1 MTKNSSLSL
10 AEKLEQDSKLLELH
24 GAPPFNNLSK
34 KDWEE
39 QQTAT
44 KTAVSLMSVEA
55 ILEYA
60 QMAAANNICIINR
73 DINPASAKLIMEEGF
88 EPKGLDIKA
97 KSAIVEPFEGHVLF
111 DVSLGGKIEE
121 RHYGK
126 YYKQAKEALEESEK
140 ETQNINAAFLKLKN
154 LQNPQETDDSKN
166 AGNRARAFEIEDK
179 INQSRV
185 LCKTEAMLDNG
196 DGVKHQA
203 VCFKFSSSQDSSEV
217 TPPIRITDS
226 LSSAD
231 PSKESKPSPPLFAI
245 RVQPQNRENQGATAI
260 EETLLFFD
268 PNYRLRSDNQGKS
281 EKSMKRF
288 FEKGSF
294 EILNYQANSAAEE
307 LKKSL
312 KDINSAIKLVTEDGK
327 TTKSGFEESKIEALA
342 YKRFKIEETEGE
354 KKLTEQQPKPLT
366 ADVDILMVAWPNL
379 EPSERLES
387 EIKEFKESCKT
398 TEEITTIIAK
408 KEVELMVER
417 FSNIDYS
424 PDTGFGSG
432 SEFNYAAISSLKHE
446 TKDLS
451 SHGSED
457 GNPHPENFAPGN
469 YLCFEP
475 GGKLKVLKNSDQILD
490 EVKYLNKEGF
500 TVPKH
505 PNWYEVRTSD
515 GKLKPEGYTESPA
528 KKIANGLGLSHFFS
542 PKKQLI
548 DDETIIDW
556 NKVDWVGT
564 FDKIMEI
571 KDKKTIAIQNGGQ
584 ADKNLEERFKTEMA
598 LFQDLRTLYL
608 LDVCGRNFSYYKTPK
623 QSGDLKISASDTESQ
638 KEKLKIRQET
648 LKKFPQAWRE
658 KRKELMQKL
667 LESQSSA
674 KQPGQNGNAKMDSV
688 VGLQLRILLPQ
699 HARELRPAYC
709 GPFSDVDPKKPE
721 QSR

>member
-1 MTKNSSLSL
+1 MTKTSSLSA
-10 AEKLEQDSKLLELH
+10 AEKSEQDSKLLELR

-39 QQTAT
+39 QQTAI

-60 QMAAANNICIINR
+60 QMADANKICIINR

-97 KSAIVEPFEGHVLF
+97 KSAIVEPFEGYVLF

-121 RHYGK
+121 GNYGK
-126 YYKQAKEALEESEK
+126 YYKQATEALEESGK
-140 ETQNINAAFLKLKN
+140 EIQKINADFLKLKN

-166 AGNRARAFEIEDK
+166 AENRARAFEIEDK

-217 TPPIRITDS
+217 TPPIRITNS
-226 LSSAD
+226 SSSAD

-245 RVQPQNRENQGATAI
+245 RAQPQNPENQGATAK

-294 EILNYQANSAAEE
+294 EISNYQADSSAKG
-307 LKKSL
+307 LNKSL
-312 KDINSAIKLVTEDGK
+312 KDINSSIELVTKDGK
-327 TTKSGFEESKIEALA
+327 TTKPEIEESKIEALA
-342 YKRFKIEETEGE
+342 YKRFKIEESAEGE
-354 KKLTEQQPKPLT
+354 KQLEEQKARPLT
-366 ADVDILMVAWPNL
+366 ADVDILMIAWANL

-387 EIKEFKESCKT
+387 EIKEFKASGKT

-417 FSNIDYS
+417 FSSQAYTN
-424 PDTGFGSG
+424 FGSG
-432 SEFNYAAISSLKHE
+432 SESDLALVGALIHSTDS
-446 TKDLS
+446 LS
-451 SHGSED
+451 SHGPEAY
-457 GNPHPENFAPGN
+457 NPHPEKFAPGN

-475 GGKLKVLKNSDQILD
+475 GGKLTVLKNSDQILD
-490 EVKYLNKEGF
+490 RLKSLNKEGYTASISTGWF
-500 TVPKH
+500 SA
-505 PNWYEVRTSD
+505 RTAD
-515 GKLKPEGYTESPA
+515 GKLKPEGYKESTA
-528 KKIANGLGLSHFFS
+528 KQVVKGLRDLFL

-548 DDETIIDW
+548 NDETIIDW
-556 NKVDWVGT
+556 NKVKWGEA
-564 FDKIMEI
+564 FNQIMEI
-571 KDKKTIAIQNGGQ
+571 KNKETIASQLGGQ
-584 ADKNLEERFKTEMA
+584 ADENREERFKKEMA

-608 LDVCGRNFSYYKTPK
+608 LDVCGRNFSYCETPK
-623 QSGDLKISASDTESQ
+623 QSGDLKTSASETESQ
-638 KEKLKIRQET
+638 KEKSQIRQET

-658 KRKELMQKL
+658 KREELMQKL
-667 LESQSSA
+667 LQGQSSA
-674 KQPGQNGNAKMDSV
+674 KQPGQNGNAEMDYV
-688 VGLQLRILLPQ
+688 VGLQLKIMLPQ
-699 HARELRPAYC
+699 PAREPRSAYC
-709 GPFSDVDPKKPE
+709 GLFSAVAHQPE
-721 QSR
+721 QIR

>member
-1 MTKNSSLSL
+1 MTKTSSLSA
-10 AEKLEQDSKLLELH
+10 AEKSEQDSKLLELR
-24 GAPPFNNLSK
+24 GEPPFNNLSK

-39 QQTAT
+39 QQTALR
-44 KTAVSLMSVEA
+44 TAVSLMSVEA
-55 ILEYA
+55 ISEYA
-60 QMAAANNICIINR
+60 QMADANKICIINR

-97 KSAIVEPFEGHVLF
+97 KSAIVEPFEGYVLF

-121 RHYGK
+121 GNYGK
-126 YYKQAKEALEESEK
+126 YYKQATEALEESGK
-140 ETQNINAAFLKLKN
+140 EIQKINADFLKLKN

-166 AGNRARAFEIEDK
+166 AENRARAFEIEDK

-217 TPPIRITDS
+217 TPPIRITNS
-226 LSSAD
+226 SSSAD

-245 RVQPQNRENQGATAI
+245 RAQPQNPENQGATAK

-294 EILNYQANSAAEE
+294 EISNYQANSSAKE
-307 LKKSL
+307 LNQSL

-327 TTKSGFEESKIEALA
+327 TTKPGIEESKIEALA
-342 YKRFKIEETEGE
+342 YKRFKIESAEGE

-387 EIKEFKESCKT
+387 EIEAFKASGKT
-398 TEEITTIIAK
+398 TEDITTIIAK

-475 GGKLKVLKNSDQILD
+475 GGKLTVLKNSDQILD
-490 EVKYLNKEGF
+490 RLKSLNKEGYTASISTGWF
-500 TVPKH
+500 SA
-505 PNWYEVRTSD
+505 RTAD
-515 GKLKPEGYTESPA
+515 GKLKPEGYKESTA
-528 KKIANGLGLSHFFS
+528 KQVVKGLRDLFL

-548 DDETIIDW
+548 NDETIIDW
-556 NKVDWVGT
+556 NKVKWGET
-564 FDKIMEI
+564 FNQIMEI
-571 KDKKTIAIQNGGQ
+571 KNKETIASQLGGQ
-584 ADKNLEERFKTEMA
+584 ADENREERFKKEMA

-608 LDVCGRNFSYYKTPK
+608 LDVCGRNFSYCETPK
-623 QSGDLKISASDTESQ
+623 QSGDL
-638 KEKLKIRQET
+638 
-648 LKKFPQAWRE
+648 
-658 KRKELMQKL
+658 
-667 LESQSSA
+667 
-674 KQPGQNGNAKMDSV
+674 
-688 VGLQLRILLPQ
+688 
-699 HARELRPAYC
+699 
-709 GPFSDVDPKKPE
+709 
-721 QSR
+721 

>member
-1 MTKNSSLSL
+1 MTKTSSLSL
-10 AEKLEQDSKLLELH
+10 AEKTEQNSKLLELRRE
-24 GAPPFNNLSK
+24 PPFKNLSK

-39 QQTAT
+39 QETAIR
-44 KTAVSLMSVEA
+44 TAVSLMSVEA

-60 QMAAANNICIINR
+60 QMADANKICIINR

-97 KSAIVEPFEGHVLF
+97 KSAIVEPFEGYVLF

-121 RHYGK
+121 RNYGK
-126 YYKQAKEALEESEK
+126 YYKQATEALEESEK
-140 ETQNINAAFLKLKN
+140 ETQKINADFLELKN
-154 LQNPQETDDSKN
+154 LQNSQETDDSKK

-179 INQSRV
+179 INQSRA

-203 VCFKFSSSQDSSEV
+203 VCFKFSSSQGPSET

-226 LSSAD
+226 SSSAD

-245 RVQPQNRENQGATAI
+245 RAQPQNPENQGATAK

-294 EILNYQANSAAEE
+294 EISNYQANSAAEG
-307 LKKSL
+307 LNQSL
-312 KDINSAIKLVTEDGK
+312 SAINSAITLVTEDGK
-327 TTKSGFEESKIEALA
+327 TTKPGIEESKIEALA
-342 YKRFKIEETEGE
+342 YKRFKIEKSAEGE
-354 KKLTEQQPKPLT
+354 KQLEEQKARPLT

-387 EIKEFKESCKT
+387 EIKEFKASGKT
-398 TEEITTIIAK
+398 NEEITTIIAK

-417 FSNIDYS
+417 FSNIDYG

-432 SEFNYAAISSLKHE
+432 SEFSYAAISVLKHE

-500 TVPKH
+500 TVPRH
-505 PNWYEVRTSD
+505 PNWYKVTSD
-515 GKLKPEGYTESPA
+515 GKLKPEGYTESTT
-528 KKIANGLGLSHFFS
+528 KKFANRLGLSHFFS

-548 DDETIIDW
+548 NDETIIDW

-571 KDKKTIAIQNGGQ
+571 KDKKTIANQHGGQ
-584 ADKNLEERFKTEMA
+584 ADENREERFKTEMA

-608 LDVCGRNFSYYKTPK
+608 LDVGGRNFSYYKTPK
-623 QSGDLKISASDTESQ
+623 QSGDSKTPASETESQ
-638 KEKLKIRQET
+638 NKKSQIRQET
-648 LKKFPQAWRE
+648 LEKFPQAWRE
-658 KRKELMQKL
+658 KREELMQKL
-667 LESQSSA
+667 LQGQSSA
-674 KQPGQNGNAKMDSV
+674 KQPGQNGNAEMDSV

-699 HARELRPAYC
+699 PAREPRPAYC
-709 GPFSDVDPKKPE
+709 GLFSAAAPQKPE